1 MERWDTIYKNNASKL
16 LGICRRYVK
25 DEQLAE
31 DLMHNA
37 FITAISKVNTFSGKG
52 IFEGWLR
59 KIVINTALL
68 HLRQNKKMSFSESD
82 PIENYQ
88 EVVNVEEAEETQRS
102 IIEKANFNQEEL
114 LEVVDQLPGHHKV
127 VFNLYVI
134 DGYTH
139 NDIGEMLNISSGTSK
154 SHLARAR
161 KKIQQ
166 LLYEKAMSMKEN
178 NYQTKK

>member
-1 MERWDTIYKNNASKL
+1 MENWDVIYKNNASKL
-16 LGICRRYVK
+16 LGVCRRYVR

-37 FITAISKVNTFSGKG
+37 FITAINKINTYSGKG
-52 IFEGWLR
+52 VFEGWLR
-59 KIVINTALL
+59 KIVVNTVLL
-68 HLRQNKKMSFSESD
+68 YLRDSKKMQFSENEPLENQVEVTLESD
-82 PIENYQ
+82 
-88 EVVNVEEAEETQRS
+88 VEETQKKV
-102 IIEKANFNQEEL
+102 IEEAGFSQQEL
-114 LEVVDQLPGHHKV
+114 LEVVDQLPLHHKT

-139 NDIGEMLNISSGTSK
+139 NEIGELLKISGGTSK

-166 LLYEKAMSMKEN
+166 LLFEKAMLKTETSI
-178 NYQTKK
+178 KKI

>member
-1 MERWDTIYKNNASKL
+1 MENWDVIYKNNASKL
-16 LGICRRYVK
+16 LGVCRRYVK

-37 FITAISKVNTFSGKG
+37 FITAMNKISTYSGKG

-59 KIVINTALL
+59 KIVVNTVLL
-68 HLRQNKKMSFSESD
+68 YLRDSKKMQFSENEPLENQVEVTLESD
-82 PIENYQ
+82 
-88 EVVNVEEAEETQRS
+88 VEETQKKV
-102 IIEKANFNQEEL
+102 IEEAGFSQQEL
-114 LEVVDQLPGHHKV
+114 LEVVDQLPLHHKT

-139 NDIGEMLNISSGTSK
+139 NEIGEMLKISGGTSK

-166 LLYEKAMSMKEN
+166 LLFEKASLKSELSI
-178 NYQTKK
+178 KKN

>member
-1 MERWDTIYKNNASKL
+1 MENWDVIYKNNASKL
-16 LGICRRYVK
+16 LGVCRRYIK

-37 FITAISKVNTFSGKG
+37 FITAINKISSYSGVG
-52 IFEGWLR
+52 AFEGWLR
-59 KIVINTALL
+59 KIVVNTVLL
-68 HLRQNKKMSFSESD
+68 YLRDSKKMQFSDNEPLENQSDTEAESD
-82 PIENYQ
+82 AEQTQKRVI
-88 EVVNVEEAEETQRS
+88 EEAGFSQ
-102 IIEKANFNQEEL
+102 QEL
-114 LEVVDQLPGHHKV
+114 LEIVDELPVHHKT

-139 NDIGEMLNISSGTSK
+139 NEIGEMLKISGGTSK

-166 LLYEKAMSMKEN
+166 LLFEKAKLKTEMS
-178 NYQTKK
+178 TKKF

>member
-1 MERWDTIYKNNASKL
+1 MEQWNVIYKNNAPRL

-25 DEQLAE
+25 DVQLAE

-37 FITAISKVNTFSGKG
+37 FITAMDKIATFSGKG
-52 IFEGWLR
+52 AFEGWLR
-59 KIVINTALL
+59 RIVINTVLL
-68 HLRQNKKMSFSESD
+68 YLRQSKKMQFSDNEPTEYTSGLLQQEEQEAEHTQRKA
-82 PIENYQ
+82 IEN
-88 EVVNVEEAEETQRS
+88 
-102 IIEKANFNQEEL
+102 ANFSKEQL
-114 LEVVDQLPGHHKV
+114 LEVVDMLPNHHKV

-139 NDIGEMLNISSGTSK
+139 NEIGELLSISPGTSK

-166 LLYEKAMSMKEN
+166 LLYEKAKGIKVSN
-178 NYQTKK
+178 N